1 VITGIPGDGGD
12 RVRPRLA
19 TRTRKTIASTLVFA
33 VIAGVPL
40 TIAALHP
47 GFPVADVDLTSR
59 DVWVTNGEQLLG
71 GRLNRQID
79 ELNGSVVASSPD
91 FEVMQDGDTL
101 FMHDP
106 VAGRVEAVDPATTQV
121 TSAIE
126 VPKGSEV
133 AFGGSVVSILSADG
147 DLWAIPAEGDLQFNY
162 VSQPPIA
169 ELGEGSHATVSR
181 DGVVLAVSSEDGK
194 LYRLESLVE
203 LPVESDFPEVG
214 EFQLAAVGDEAVVFD
229 QTTNELVTENG
240 SVHDLGDNAGLR
252 LQQTGPEADIAI
264 VATGDSLL
272 KVDLGSGSVEEVPA
286 DIDDPVTDAGQV
298 AAPVSLEGC
307 AHGAWAGAQRY
318 MLACD
323 GQAAEPVQIDEPTR
337 GSTLEFRVNRTVI
350 ALNNLDNGNVWLVD
364 ENMRLV
370 ENWEDVTPPEEQE
383 TEEIG
388 DEKSAIQSFEDTLA
402 ERTET
407 NRPPTAND
415 DDFGI
420 RPGRTTIL
428 PLLDNDT
435 DPDGDVLVISD
446 FDAVAEST
454 GRIDRIDGSR
464 ALQFTPAAGF
474 VGGVTLNYT
483 IDDGREGTDT
493 ARLTIRVVPDESNEL
508 PIPLRTGGVSVEANQ
523 TVTYNVLTDWK
534 DPDGD
539 DVFLTGASPKSG
551 DLLRFT
557 PDGFV
562 TFTHQTSELG
572 EKEVAFQVTDG
583 RGEAV
588 TGTLIV
594 KVEPAGSLNPIGTP
608 DFAETFVDETVVIE
622 PLLNDISPS
631 GAQLALVA
639 IEEPGGSTTSSFTS
653 DTGTISFSSSSPGIH
668 YIKYTLSAGPTQS
681 VGIVRVNVLELPADE
696 EIPPVAVKDIA
707 YLRGDEP
714 TTVSVLSNDVSPS
727 GRVLAVQS
735 VEVPAEYR
743 AKGLVVE
750 LLASTSV
757 RVTSPAAL
765 TAQASFTYTISDGVS
780 TASAGV
786 SVVPVPALTK
796 HQPPVALDDAARVRV
811 GDIVTV
817 DVLGND
823 YHPDDSSMFLDEE
836 LISEP
841 SDGIAFVSRDT
852 VRYQAPREP
861 GEYRLDYR
869 VLDPFGETAA
879 ASVVFTVVAEDE
891 TNNQDPLPLPLVA
904 RVLAGNAI
912 RVDVPLSGIDPD
924 GDSAQLLNFPTSPQL
939 GAVGE
944 TGPDYF
950 YYEASPAASGTDVFT
965 YEVYDAFG
973 ATGVGEIKIAVI
985 PEPDELQEPTAVP
998 DSVSIRP
1005 GRVAQ
1010 VDLMANDSDPQGA
1023 PIKVSEELTDVPE
1036 GVDAEVLEKRFLV
1049 VEAPQEE
1056 QSFTIRYELSNDRGG
1071 SVMSY
1076 VLVQVTEDAP
1086 LLPPTATDVP
1096 ILTKDIAGEE
1106 TFTVDVLDGYAFN
1119 PSGPNSD
1126 LVVTVEGP
1134 NASAA
1139 QLLERN
1145 GQIEVTPGEKRQAI
1159 AYRVTN
1165 EADELSALAFILVP
1179 AAVDEDFD
1187 DPPYIDPNLPIQY
1200 VSMNERGEWDLA
1212 DIVKVPSGREAW
1224 IVDESSVTA
1233 VQSNGDPIYVD
1244 RDTLQFT
1251 PTLDYRGPAS
1261 INFTVTDGASKN
1273 DPKGNTANLTLP
1285 IVVGDPEF
1293 RDTPPEF
1300 TTPNTQVEVG
1310 ETTTLDLRS
1319 STGHPNPQILRE
1331 VTYSNITGQSSGLE
1345 ANLSGSELT
1354 MTVPRNTPKG
1364 TTMTLGVT
1372 LRWDEFEVPGTINVT
1387 VVGSSRPLAVAVTDV
1402 LEMQRGGGDG
1412 GGSITSQPLANDS
1425 NPYQTTGEE
1434 LTIVEATV
1442 SNSGEPASVS
1452 HTGSSV
1458 RITPSPSLKSGVV
1471 EVIYTIEDATEDADR
1486 RVNGTIIL
1494 TVSDVPDQVQKPTVP
1509 GQGDEG
1515 SVNIGFDAPAS
1526 NGKPI
1531 TSYEVRSSPASSM
1544 PSGCAPPSCLITG
1557 LNNGTAYTF
1566 SVRAINEH
1574 GPGSWSTPSN
1584 AVIPYGTPSTPV
1596 VTARA
1601 DDPWSGPGQNGTISA
1616 TWDGVTANGGEVT
1629 YQWRLRGQGWNAV
1642 GTARQTGPISIGAGS
1657 HVIEVQATNSGN
1669 KVSAVGASGAAV
1681 VTNQSAPAAPGGLS
1695 STVTDSQ
1702 APGSIRW
1709 NWNTTSAS
1717 QGGTANLSYEVST
1730 NGSNWTNLGA
1740 NATTHIRSNLGEG
1753 DHSLWVRAV
1762 NKAGAGPA
1770 SGPSTKHID
1779 NPPPPPVESSISLA
1793 KVRVSNSQC
1802 SDPSCGIPVIT
1813 YSGFGVANSTKPS
1826 GNYEVCYSITGHSQ
1840 YYISRTCRT
1849 VNLSGSGRHELGGTY
1864 VGIPDNVYRV
1874 EITGNGDL
1882 NKSRRWGD
1890 VPAG

>member
-1 VITGIPGDGGD
+1 
-12 RVRPRLA
+12 
-19 TRTRKTIASTLVFA
+19 
-33 VIAGVPL
+33 
-40 TIAALHP
+40 
-47 GFPVADVDLTSR
+47 
-59 DVWVTNGEQLLG
+59 
-71 GRLNRQID
+71 
-79 ELNGSVVASSPD
+79 
-91 FEVMQDGDTL
+91 
-101 FMHDP
+101 
-106 VAGRVEAVDPATTQV
+106 
-121 TSAIE
+121 
-126 VPKGSEV
+126 
-133 AFGGSVVSILSADG
+133 
-147 DLWAIPAEGDLQFNY
+147 
-162 VSQPPIA
+162 
-169 ELGEGSHATVSR
+169 
-181 DGVVLAVSSEDGK
+181 
-194 LYRLESLVE
+194 
-203 LPVESDFPEVG
+203 
-214 EFQLAAVGDEAVVFD
+214 
-229 QTTNELVTENG
+229 
-240 SVHDLGDNAGLR
+240 
-252 LQQTGPEADIAI
+252 
-264 VATGDSLL
+264 
-272 KVDLGSGSVEEVPA
+272 
-286 DIDDPVTDAGQV
+286 
-298 AAPVSLEGC
+298 
-307 AHGAWAGAQRY
+307 
-318 MLACD
+318 
-323 GQAAEPVQIDEPTR
+323 
-337 GSTLEFRVNRTVI
+337 
-350 ALNNLDNGNVWLVD
+350 
-364 ENMRLV
+364 
-370 ENWEDVTPPEEQE
+370 
-383 TEEIG
+383 
-388 DEKSAIQSFEDTLA
+388 
-402 ERTET
+402 
-407 NRPPTAND
+407 
-415 DDFGI
+415 
-420 RPGRTTIL
+420 
-428 PLLDNDT
+428 
-435 DPDGDVLVISD
+435 
-446 FDAVAEST
+446 
-454 GRIDRIDGSR
+454 
-464 ALQFTPAAGF
+464 
-474 VGGVTLNYT
+474 
-483 IDDGREGTDT
+483 
-493 ARLTIRVVPDESNEL
+493 
-508 PIPLRTGGVSVEANQ
+508 
-523 TVTYNVLTDWK
+523 
-534 DPDGD
+534 
-539 DVFLTGASPKSG
+539 
-551 DLLRFT
+551 
-557 PDGFV
+557 
-562 TFTHQTSELG
+562 
-572 EKEVAFQVTDG
+572 
-583 RGEAV
+583 
-588 TGTLIV
+588 V

-608 DFAETFVDETVVIE
+608 DFAETFVDETVVVE

-631 GAQLALVA
+631 GAQLALAA
-639 IEEPGGSTTSSFTS
+639 IEEPGGSTTTSFTS

-1134 NASAA
+1134 NESAA

-1224 IVDESSVTA
+1224 IFDESSVTA

-1244 RDTLQFT
+1244 RDTLEFT
-1251 PTLDYRGPAS
+1251 PATRLSRPGIHQLHRHRRCVEERPEGQHGEPHAAHRRRRPGVQGHPARVHDAEHAGRGRRDHDPRPPLL
-1261 INFTVTDGASKN
+1261 DGAPEPA
-1273 DPKGNTANLTLP
+1273 DPAG
-1285 IVVGDPEF
+1285 G
-1293 RDTPPEF
+1293 
-1300 TTPNTQVEVG
+1300 
-1310 ETTTLDLRS
+1310 
-1319 STGHPNPQILRE
+1319 
-1331 VTYSNITGQSSGLE
+1331 
-1345 ANLSGSELT
+1345 
-1354 MTVPRNTPKG
+1354 
-1364 TTMTLGVT
+1364 
-1372 LRWDEFEVPGTINVT
+1372 
-1387 VVGSSRPLAVAVTDV
+1387 DV
-1402 LEMQRGGGDG
+1402 LEHHRTGIRSRREPLGQRTHHDGAAQHSQGHDHDPRRDAALGRVRGARHDQRDRGRVEQATRGRGDG
-1412 GGSITSQPLANDS
+1412 RARDAAWRRRRRRLHYVPAPRERL
-1425 NPYQTTGEE
+1425 
-1434 LTIVEATV
+1434 
-1442 SNSGEPASVS
+1442 EPVPDDGRGT
-1452 HTGSSV
+1452 H
-1458 RITPSPSLKSGVV
+1458 
-1471 EVIYTIEDATEDADR
+1471 DR
-1486 RVNGTIIL
+1486 R
-1494 TVSDVPDQVQKPTVP
+1494 
-1509 GQGDEG
+1509 GDRLQLG
-1515 SVNIGFDAPAS
+1515 
-1526 NGKPI
+1526 
-1531 TSYEVRSSPASSM
+1531 
-1544 PSGCAPPSCLITG
+1544 
-1557 LNNGTAYTF
+1557 
-1566 SVRAINEH
+1566 RARLRF
-1574 GPGSWSTPSN
+1574 
-1584 AVIPYGTPSTPV
+1584 PYGKL
-1596 VTARA
+1596 RA
-1601 DDPWSGPGQNGTISA
+1601 YHAVPIAQERCGRGHLHDRGCDGGQRSP
-1616 TWDGVTANGGEVT
+1616 
-1629 YQWRLRGQGWNAV
+1629 
-1642 GTARQTGPISIGAGS
+1642 RQ
-1657 HVIEVQATNSGN
+1657 
-1669 KVSAVGASGAAV
+1669 
-1681 VTNQSAPAAPGGLS
+1681 
-1695 STVTDSQ
+1695 
-1702 APGSIRW
+1702 
-1709 NWNTTSAS
+1709 
-1717 QGGTANLSYEVST
+1717 
-1730 NGSNWTNLGA
+1730 
-1740 NATTHIRSNLGEG
+1740 
-1753 DHSLWVRAV
+1753 
-1762 NKAGAGPA
+1762 
-1770 SGPSTKHID
+1770 
-1779 NPPPPPVESSISLA
+1779 
-1793 KVRVSNSQC
+1793 
-1802 SDPSCGIPVIT
+1802 
-1813 YSGFGVANSTKPS
+1813 
-1826 GNYEVCYSITGHSQ
+1826 
-1840 YYISRTCRT
+1840 
-1849 VNLSGSGRHELGGTY
+1849 RHHR
-1864 VGIPDNVYRV
+1864 PYR
-1874 EITGNGDL
+1874 E
-1882 NKSRRWGD
+1882 
-1890 VPAG
+1890 